1 MDQFFVKDFAG
12 GPFQLFSISHLI
24 ALGIILLAIASIV
37 LFRKKLTPSQKQGLR
52 YGAATVLI
60 ANEVAWHLWNLFTGQ
75 WTLQT
80 MLPFHLC
87 SVLVWLSAY
96 MLVKRSFRIYEF
108 AYLLGIPGA
117 LQALLTPDLGL
128 YDFPHFRY
136 FQVFISHGLIVLAAL
151 YMTLVEGFR
160 PVPKSLLRVLIFS
173 NLYMLVITGLNLLIG
188 SNYLF
193 TAHKPETASLLD
205 ILPPWPWYLLIIELL
220 GIVFVG
226 LFYLPFAI
234 QDARKR

>member
-1 MDQFFVKDFAG
+1 MDPFFIKEFTG
-12 GPFQLFSISHLI
+12 GPFQLFSTSHLI
-24 ALGIILLAIASIV
+24 ALGIILAAIVFLVVSRNR
-37 LFRKKLTPSQKQGLR
+37 LSPTQQRRLR
-52 YGAATVLI
+52 LGAAILLI
-60 ANEVAWHLWNLFTGQ
+60 VNELAWHAWNLLTNQ

-96 MLVKRSFRIYEF
+96 MLIKKSFRIYEF

-117 LQALLTPDLGL
+117 LQALLTPDLGI

-136 FQVFISHGLIVLAAL
+136 FQVFISHGLIVLSAL
-151 YMTLVEGFR
+151 YMTLVEKYR
-160 PVPKSLLRVLIFS
+160 PIPRSLLRVLIFA
-173 NLYMLVITGLNLLIG
+173 NLYMVVITGLNFIIG

-226 LFYLPFAI
+226 IFYLPFAI
-234 QDARKR
+234 KDARKK

>member
-1 MDQFFVKDFAG
+1 
-12 GPFQLFSISHLI
+12 
-24 ALGIILLAIASIV
+24 
-37 LFRKKLTPSQKQGLR
+37 
-52 YGAATVLI
+52 
-60 ANEVAWHLWNLFTGQ
+60 
-75 WTLQT
+75 
-80 MLPFHLC
+80 
-87 SVLVWLSAY
+87 

>member
-37 LFRKKLTPSQKQGLR
+37 LFRKKLTPSQKQSLR